1 MKQLKG
7 FDYMLDNNLNF
18 NLEEDID
25 FTFDLY
31 EGVPTGEHTATIT
44 DIAVEKNRPTKFG
57 VKDSITVV
65 FHLEEANRDFRYSFN
80 KSTSTLSK
88 YYTFFKMICTALGV
102 TNINVQNLIGQTF
115 KITIGLEPTLDNPD
129 TLFTKI
135 TSIEA
140 FGEEGETDEQQLD

>member
-1 MKQLKG
+1 
-7 FDYMLDNNLNF
+7 MLDNNLNF

-65 FHLEEANRDFRYSFN
+65 FRLEEANRDFRYSFN

-135 TSIEA
+135 TTIEA
-140 FGEEGETDEQQLD
+140 FGEEAETNEQQLD

>member
-1 MKQLKG
+1 MNNTYNANDNIDFGLE
-7 FDYMLDNNLNF
+7 DNNF
-18 NLEEDID
+18 S
-25 FTFDLY
+25 FDMY
-31 EGVPTGEHTATIT
+31 ENIPIGEHIATIT
-44 DIAVEKNRPTKFG
+44 DIAIERNRPTKFG

-65 FHLEEANRDFRYSFN
+65 FHLEEVNRDFRYSFN

-88 YYTFFKMICTALGV
+88 YYIFFKMICTALNV
-102 TNINVQNLIGQTF
+102 TNISDQHLIGQTF

-140 FGEEGETDEQQLD
+140 VTEVETDGE

>member
-1 MKQLKG
+1 MTNT
-7 FDYMLDNNLNF
+7 NNINNDINF
-18 NLEEDID
+18 NLECDVD

-31 EGVPTGEHTATIT
+31 EGVPTGEHIATIT
-44 DIAVEKNRPTKFG
+44 DIAIERNRPTKYG

-65 FHLEEANRDFRYSFN
+65 FYLKELDKEFRYSFN
-80 KSTSTLSK
+80 KSNSILSK
-88 YYTFFKMICTALGV
+88 YYSFSKMMCTALGV
-102 TNINVQNLIGQTF
+102 TNIAPKALIGKTF

-140 FGEEGETDEQQLD
+140 IVEEAESNE

>member
-1 MKQLKG
+1 MNNTYNANDNIDFGLE
-7 FDYMLDNNLNF
+7 DNNF
-18 NLEEDID
+18 S
-25 FTFDLY
+25 FDMY
-31 EGVPTGEHTATIT
+31 ENIPIGEHIATIT
-44 DIAVEKNRPTKFG
+44 DIAIERNRPTKFG

-88 YYTFFKMICTALGV
+88 YYIFFKMICTALNV
-102 TNINVQNLIGQTF
+102 TNISAQHLIGQTF

-140 FGEEGETDEQQLD
+140 VTEVETDGE

>member
-1 MKQLKG
+1 
-7 FDYMLDNNLNF
+7 MLDNNLDF
-18 NLEEDID
+18 TLEEDID

-115 KITIGLEPTLDNPD
+115 KITIGLEPTLDKPD

>member
-1 MKQLKG
+1 
-7 FDYMLDNNLNF
+7 MLDNNLNF
-18 NLEEDID
+18 TLEEDID

-102 TNINVQNLIGQTF
+102 TNINAQNLIGQTF

>member
-1 MKQLKG
+1 MKGYDFMSENKLE
-7 FDYMLDNNLNF
+7 F
-18 NLEEDID
+18 NLEEEID

-65 FHLEEANRDFRYSFN
+65 FHLEEVNRDFRYSFN

-88 YYTFFKMICTALGV
+88 YYIFFKMICTALNV
-102 TNINVQNLIGQTF
+102 TNISAQHLIGQTF

-140 FGEEGETDEQQLD
+140 VTEVETDGE

>member
-1 MKQLKG
+1 MNDTYNANDNIDFGLE
-7 FDYMLDNNLNF
+7 DNNF
-18 NLEEDID
+18 SFDI
-25 FTFDLY
+25 Y
-31 EGVPTGEHTATIT
+31 ENVPIGEHIATIT

>member
-1 MKQLKG
+1 M
-7 FDYMLDNNLNF
+7 NNSTNVNNDFEF
-18 NLEEDID
+18 NLECDVD

-88 YYTFFKMICTALGV
+88 YYTFFKMICTALNV
-102 TNINVQNLIGQTF
+102 TNISVQSLIGQTF

-129 TLFTKI
+129 KMFTKI

-140 FGEEGETDEQQLD
+140 DAIAEGGVNNE

>member
-1 MKQLKG
+1 MNDTYNANDNIDFGLE
-7 FDYMLDNNLNF
+7 DNNF
-18 NLEEDID
+18 SFDI
-25 FTFDLY
+25 Y
-31 EGVPTGEHTATIT
+31 ENVPIGEHVATIT
-44 DIAVEKNRPTKFG
+44 DIAIERNRPTKFG

-88 YYTFFKMICTALGV
+88 YYIFFKMICTALNV
-102 TNINVQNLIGQTF
+102 TNISAQHLIGQTF

-140 FGEEGETDEQQLD
+140 VTEVETDGE

>member
-1 MKQLKG
+1 MLK
-7 FDYMLDNNLNF
+7 NNLNF
-18 NLEEDID
+18 NLEEEID

-31 EGVPTGEHTATIT
+31 EGVPTGEHIATIT
-44 DIAVEKNRPTKFG
+44 DIAIERNRPTKFG

-88 YYTFFKMICTALGV
+88 YYTFFKMICTALNV
-102 TNINVQNLIGQTF
+102 TNISVQSLIGQTF

-129 TLFTKI
+129 KMFTKI

-140 FGEEGETDEQQLD
+140 DAIAEGGVNNE